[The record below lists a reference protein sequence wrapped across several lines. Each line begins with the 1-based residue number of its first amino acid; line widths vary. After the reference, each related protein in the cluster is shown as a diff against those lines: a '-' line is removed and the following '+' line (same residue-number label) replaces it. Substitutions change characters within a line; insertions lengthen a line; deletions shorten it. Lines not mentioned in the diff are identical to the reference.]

1 MIDETHPPLTTQPM
15 RSGEFWTF
23 FDQDARPRLG
33 MRADTFAAMF
43 SYLDRFNRP
52 VGIVETGCVRRKDN
66 WEGDG
71 QSTLLFDKYAE
82 YHRGSFVHTV
92 DIDKDATAICS
103 AMVSKRVSVHTG
115 DSVAFLKSLDV
126 FPIDLLYLNSFDL
139 DMNYPLPSAIH
150 HLKEL
155 VAIAPMISSET
166 LVVVDDSP
174 TALIAV
180 PDGKDQFKT
189 LGRRIAG
196 KGQLIAEYAEAIGVK
211 PYFVGYQCGWLG
223 LGRARLGEI
232 SASIREED
240 RHNLRNKNLDQQ
252 A

>member
-1 MIDETHPPLTTQPM
+1 M
-15 RSGEFWTF
+15 RTE
-23 FDQDARPRLG
+23 
-33 MRADTFAAMF
+33 TFAAMF

-52 VGIVETGCVRRKDN
+52 VGIVETGCVRTKHN
-66 WEGDG
+66 WQGDG

-82 YHRGSFVHTV
+82 HHHGSFVHAV
-92 DIDKDATAICS
+92 DIDQDATATCS

-126 FPIDLLYLNSFDL
+126 SPIDLLYLDSFDL

-150 HLKEL
+150 PKEL

-174 TALIAV
+174 TALIGV

-189 LGRRIAG
+189 LVRRIAG

-211 PYFVGYQCGWLG
+211 PYFVGYQCGWLD
-223 LGRARLGEI
+223 LGRVRLGEI
-232 SASIREED
+232 AASIREEE
-240 RHNLRNKNLDQQ
+240 RQNLPSNEPRPTSFK
-252 A
+252 

>member
-1 MIDETHPPLTTQPM
+1 
-15 RSGEFWTF
+15 
-23 FDQDARPRLG
+23 
-33 MRADTFAAMF
+33 MF

-52 VGIVETGCVRRKDN
+52 VGIVK
-66 WEGDG
+66 
-71 QSTLLFDKYAE
+71 TLAACAGKII
-82 YHRGSFVHTV
+82 G
-92 DIDKDATAICS
+92 KATAKARCYLTSMPSIIAVRSFTPWILINTRRPS
-103 AMVSKRVSVHTG
+103 AAQWFLNAYQFILE

-126 FPIDLLYLNSFDL
+126 FPIDLLYLDSFDL

-240 RHNLRNKNLDQQ
+240 RHNLAQQKSQTNKLEASCGKSASPPLPKRSNLILSLSTTLAILQ
-252 A
+252 AMNSAA